1 MGLRIWIAA
10 TAVLLTASCGADS
23 SETDALAA
31 AEAAKA
37 TVEAR
42 RAEEA
47 AARAELDGLQ
57 WEARTISVLPEEPR
71 STCKGVYAKLYNAC
85 IPQAGILDEAMREA
99 AESGK
104 VVVVAYGAEWCIWC
118 HVLYYHLDGA
128 YGEFRYRL
136 PGWRI
141 VEMDEPLQ
149 NVSREDVVALN
160 HFVADNV
167 VLAYISDDAE
177 DGYSVLERTGADTS
191 FPNALP
197 FVYSLDR
204 RGQAVRIMGDEV
216 SFRSSAGLFSKTFS
230 GYDRRK
236 LLAEFQTMA
245 RLGQAEVP
253 GSEAPGSPA
262 GQTAAATAA
271 P

>member
-1 MGLRIWIAA
+1 MVLRGWAFPVAA
-10 TAVLLTASCGADS
+10 LLAAACSGDS
-23 SETDALAA
+23 SEADALAA

-37 TVEAR
+37 AVGAR
-42 RAEEA
+42 RAEQA
-47 AARAELDGLQ
+47 ALSAELDGLQ
-57 WEARTISVLPEEPR
+57 WDARTITVLPEEPR
-71 STCKGVYAKLYNAC
+71 ASCNGVPAKLYNAC
-85 IPQAGILDEAMREA
+85 ISQAGILDEAIREA
-99 AESGK
+99 ETSGK

-118 HVLYYHLDGA
+118 HILYYHLDGA

-141 VEMDEPLQ
+141 VEMDEPLR

-160 HFVADNV
+160 HFVADNI

-204 RGQAVRIMGDEV
+204 RGKAVRIMADELA
-216 SFRSSAGLFSKTFS
+216 FRSSDGLFSKSFA
-230 GYDRRK
+230 GYDRKK

-245 RLGQAEVP
+245 RLGQAETP
-253 GSEAPGSPA
+253 GAGAGPSEPA
-262 GQTAAATAA
+262 VAA

>member
-1 MGLRIWIAA
+1 MVLRIFAVA
-10 TAVLLTASCGADS
+10 TAAMLAASCGGDS
-23 SETDALAA
+23 SDTEAIAA

-37 TVEAR
+37 AVEAR
-42 RAEEA
+42 RAEQA
-47 AARAELDGLQ
+47 ALSAELEGLQ
-57 WEARTISVLPEEPR
+57 WDARAITVLPDEPR
-71 STCKGVYAKLYNAC
+71 DSCQGVYAKLYNPC
-85 IPQAGILDEAMREA
+85 IPQAGILDEAIREA
-99 AESGK
+99 ESSGK

-118 HVLYYHLDGA
+118 HILYYHLDGA

-141 VEMDEPLQ
+141 VEMDEPLR

-167 VLAYISDDAE
+167 VLAYISDDAD
-177 DGYSVLERTGADTS
+177 DGYSVLERTGAHTS

-204 RGQAVRIMGDEV
+204 RGQAVRIMGDEL
-216 SFRSSAGLFSKTFS
+216 SFRSSDGLFSKSFV

-245 RLGQAEVP
+245 RLGQAQLP
-253 GSEAPGSPA
+253 GADDAQMETS
-262 GQTAAATAA
+262 TAA